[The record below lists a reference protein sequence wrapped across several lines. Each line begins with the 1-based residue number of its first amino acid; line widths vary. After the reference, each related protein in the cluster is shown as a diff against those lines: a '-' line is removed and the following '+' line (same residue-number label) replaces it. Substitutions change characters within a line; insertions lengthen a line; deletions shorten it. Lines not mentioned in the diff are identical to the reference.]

1 MRSRSNIH
9 EYRHSQFSQIV
20 WLFCRSF
27 YKGLADNCIFLL
39 WLFNKRNPDNEW
51 PWKFSPFLKVT
62 LHLRLLNTRSCNHI
76 LNGNKGHYPG
86 QLLSWSIDSWFC
98 THRLAYYH
106 IVGFLHKV
114 ASSFRILLTLRHI
127 VFESQAW
134 EKNGQPNKQRQI
146 YWRLHGW
153 KVEMP
158 RKSDPERMIM
168 KDIFSPSLRI
178 SSTDL
183 GKGWT
188 IWPLSRIFFTLYVC
202 SFEIDKNC

>member
-1 MRSRSNIH
+1 MSTRSHSSIH

-27 YKGLADNCIFLL
+27 YKGLVDKCIFLL

-86 QLLSWSIDSWFC
+86 QLILAFC

-106 IVGFLHKV
+106 IVVFLHKV
-114 ASSFRILLTLRHI
+114 ASSFWILLTWRHI
-127 VFESQAW
+127 GFEIQAW
-134 EKNGQPNKQRQI
+134 EKNGQPDKQRQI
-146 YWRLHGW
+146 LLKVTRLKGRNAEEKW
-153 KVEMP
+153 EN
-158 RKSDPERMIM
+158 DNERY
-168 KDIFSPSLRI
+168 F
-178 SSTDL
+178 
-183 GKGWT
+183 
-188 IWPLSRIFFTLYVC
+188 LSFITNFFDR
-202 SFEIDKNC
+202 FG